1 MILFLFKIE
10 KDKHFINTNSDM
22 LGHLETIKVP
32 SPSQDDPQ
40 AGFNF
45 LKREC
50 VRMMGTICYKDK
62 SMQDKVCLSF

>member
-1 MILFLFKIE
+1 
-10 KDKHFINTNSDM
+10 M
-22 LGHLETIKVP
+22 LGHLETIKAP

-62 SMQDKVCLSF
+62 SMQDKVCFSRPFLGTFLSKKKKKKTYIDS